1 MHRACVIK
9 PLCFL
14 GCTAGTC
21 VVVNMGAIRRMFTIR
36 EGLGMRIEIGIGKV
50 TAYVDSPRRVKPR
63 VVKLDPLS
71 IIERNDLGQIIAL
84 TVVYLAGRSPK
95 TQLTFLNA
103 VLSRFGE
110 FTVWYH
116 NLIENDSERFCIP
129 RDFASGLHFI
139 NQFGLWFVSN
149 PRSTATLKTR
159 CKLWRKNIRRYLL
172 RMQAEGIIHR
182 DIDIPLMDLPE
193 EKVTGG
199 KPGSSRVLGGSIQA
213 KDEKFDQATDRTL
226 AGPIFW
232 KSDADYLDNIER
244 TLRSRNSLLSSVLD
258 DYWLRLVKDYR
269 AGALMRVNEAEWKRR
284 VESGVWSYTHIYDR
298 GDGWCGTNEIN
309 LKLGSPMNPE
319 GHIWALQIMRNA
331 ISRSDDI
338 YCISTSVICQHPA
351 LNARF
356 ITESSQTPL
365 QGLNEWCSL
374 DKAQLALLKPYQLY
388 ARFLGVLTVT
398 DMAVAVAILL
408 QEHPNFTPEALA
420 SAELSISEGEYYFSI
435 GGDDDEVSQI
445 FVVEKKRARE
455 KKYAILTHRARR
467 VITHLVRC
475 TAPVRELLKRAGSK
489 LHKFLFLGL
498 TRSGKAG
505 PHLGHPPNI
514 FALNLHRKSGVTL
527 STLYPALEAGG
538 LMKGNLDFKR
548 IRCTQGV
555 LEWFDKGSIR
565 NVQRKLGN
573 SYRVVI
579 SHYIPEVVLHAWS
592 ERIVRIFQNSLLLIA
607 ACKEDYLLEVSDCSS
622 LYELNELI
630 ANALRF
636 FPKGRSPLSN
646 LLHTAFASDSNGS
659 KGSSEVGDILHL
671 RLSDQSIALLIAHQ
685 QWATTNLS
693 DRARSAEPEGT
704 GLSANTL
711 IHLTRMLQAIVTSD
725 DVGNQLKDVIDL
737 RRLKESFRRAECLVP
752 ELLQKLSSLRCENL
766 WEA

>member
-1 MHRACVIK
+1 M
-9 PLCFL
+9 
-14 GCTAGTC
+14 
-21 VVVNMGAIRRMFTIR
+21 
-36 EGLGMRIEIGIGKV
+36 
-50 TAYVDSPRRVKPR
+50 
-63 VVKLDPLS
+63 
-71 IIERNDLGQIIAL
+71 
-84 TVVYLAGRSPK
+84 
-95 TQLTFLNA
+95 
-103 VLSRFGE
+103 
-110 FTVWYH
+110 
-116 NLIENDSERFCIP
+116 
-129 RDFASGLHFI
+129 
-139 NQFGLWFVSN
+139 
-149 PRSTATLKTR
+149 
-159 CKLWRKNIRRYLL
+159 
-172 RMQAEGIIHR
+172 
-182 DIDIPLMDLPE
+182 
-193 EKVTGG
+193 
-199 KPGSSRVLGGSIQA
+199 GGSIQA
-213 KDEKFDQATDRTL
+213 KGEAFEKATDRTL

-232 KSDADYLDNIER
+232 KSDADYLDNIEC
-244 TLRSRNSLLSSVLD
+244 TLRSRNGLLSSVLD
-258 DYWLRLVKDYR
+258 DYWLKLVKDYR
-269 AGALMRVNEAEWKRR
+269 AGALMRANEAEWKRR
-284 VESGVWSYTHIYDR
+284 EESGVWSYTHICDR
-298 GDGWCGTNEIN
+298 GDGWRGTNKKN

-319 GHIWALQIMRNA
+319 GHIWALQIMRDA
-331 ISRSDDI
+331 ISRSDNV

-356 ITESSQTPL
+356 ITDSSQTPL
-365 QGLNEWCSL
+365 QGLNDRCSL

-388 ARFLGVLTVT
+388 ARFLGVLTAT
-398 DMAVAVAILL
+398 DMAVAIAILL
-408 QEHPNFTPEALA
+408 QEHPNLTPEALA
-420 SAELSISEGEYYFSI
+420 SAELSISEGEYYLSI
-435 GGDDDEVSQI
+435 GNDDEASQI

-475 TAPVRELLKRAGSK
+475 TAPVRKLLQRAGSK

-498 TRSGKAG
+498 TSAGKAA

-514 FALNLHRKSGVTL
+514 FTLNLHRKSGVTL

-579 SHYIPEVVLHAWS
+579 SHYIPEVVLHAWT

-607 ACKEDYLLEVSDCSS
+607 ACKEEYLLEVSDCSS
-622 LYELNELI
+622 LNELNELI

-646 LLHTAFASDSNGS
+646 LLNTAFASDNNGS
-659 KGSSEVGDILHL
+659 KEGSGVGDILHL
-671 RLSDQSIALLIAHQ
+671 RLSDQSIALLIAHK
-685 QWATTNLS
+685 QWATSNLS
-693 DRARSAEPEGT
+693 DSARSADPEGT
-704 GLSANTL
+704 GLSANTI
-711 IHLTRMLQAIVTSD
+711 IHLTRMLQAVVTSD

>member
-1 MHRACVIK
+1 
-9 PLCFL
+9 
-14 GCTAGTC
+14 
-21 VVVNMGAIRRMFTIR
+21 
-36 EGLGMRIEIGIGKV
+36 MRIEVGIGTV

-63 VVKLDPLS
+63 VVRLDPLS
-71 IIERNDLGQIIAL
+71 IIERNDLEQIIAL
-84 TVVYLAGRSPK
+84 TVIYLAGRSPA

-116 NLIENDSERFCIP
+116 DLIESDSEKFSIP
-129 RDFASGLHFI
+129 RDYASGLHFI

-159 CKLWRKNIRRYLL
+159 SKIWRKIIRRYLL
-172 RMQAEGIIHR
+172 RMQAESIIHG
-182 DIDIPLMDLPE
+182 DIEIPLMDLPD
-193 EKVTGG
+193 EKVTRV
-199 KPGSSRVLGGSIQA
+199 KPGRHGVLGGSIHA
-213 KDEKFDQATDRTL
+213 EDERLEQSTDRTL

-232 KSDADYLDNIER
+232 KSDADYLNSIER
-244 TLRSRNSLLSSVLD
+244 TLRSRNNLLGSVLD
-258 DYWLRLVKDYR
+258 DYWLKLVKDYR
-269 AGALMRVNEAEWKRR
+269 AGTLMRVDEAEWKRR
-284 VESGVWSYTHIYDR
+284 VESGEWSYTHICDR
-298 GDGWCGTNEIN
+298 GGSWCGPSEIT

-319 GHIWALQIMRNA
+319 GHIWALQVMRNV

-338 YCISTSVICQHPA
+338 YCISTSKICQHPA

-374 DKAQLALLKPYQLY
+374 DKAQLALLKPYQLF

-420 SAELSISEGEYYFSI
+420 SAELSISEGEYYLSI
-435 GGDDDEVSQI
+435 GGDDGEVSKI
-445 FVVEKKRARE
+445 FVVEKKRARD
-455 KKYAILTHRARR
+455 KKYAILTHRAKR
-467 VITHLVRC
+467 VITHLIRC
-475 TAPVRELLKRAGSK
+475 TEPVRELLKRAGSK
-489 LHKFLFLGL
+489 FHKFLFLGL

-505 PHLGHPPNI
+505 PHFGHPPSI
-514 FALNLHRKSGVTL
+514 FALNLHRNSGVTL

-579 SHYIPEVVLHAWS
+579 NHYIPEVVLHAWS
-592 ERIVRIFQNSLLLIA
+592 ERIVRVFQNSLILIA

-622 LYELNELI
+622 VNELNELI
-630 ANALRF
+630 ASALRF
-636 FPKGRSPLSN
+636 FPKGRSPLSS
-646 LLHTAFASDSNGS
+646 LLHTAFANDGKGS
-659 KGSSEVGDILHL
+659 KGNSENSDTLHL
-671 RLSDQSIALLIAHQ
+671 RLSDQSIALLIAHK

-693 DRARSAEPEGT
+693 DEARSAVPDGG
-704 GLSANTL
+704 GLSADSF
-711 IHLTRMLQAIVTSD
+711 IQLTRMLQAVVTSD
-725 DVGNQLKDVIDL
+725 DVGHQLKDVVDL
-737 RRLKESFRRAECLVP
+737 RRLKESFSRAESLVP
-752 ELLQKLSSLRCENL
+752 ELLQKLSSIHCKNL